1 MILKKLGLL
10 TAILFGLLV
19 MISGCQSQPTYENV
33 SSEKAKELIDEQKV
47 EVVDVRTEEEY
58 NQGHI
63 PGAKLIPLDQ
73 LDNHIDELEK
83 EQSYLIVCR
92 SGNRSTQASEQLVDN
107 GFTNILN
114 LKKGMNEWT
123 YDVE

>member
-1 MILKKLGLL
+1 MKKLGLL

-19 MISGCQSQPTYENV
+19 MIAGCQAQPTYESV
-33 SSEKAKELIDEQKV
+33 SSENAKELIDEQKV
-47 EVVDVRTEEEY
+47 EVVDVRTEEEF

-107 GFTNILN
+107 GFTHIYN
-114 LKKGMNEWT
+114 LKNGMSGWT